1 MINIHKMPAQRLSAV
16 ATAILAM
23 STSSLASEL
32 PRSLKNMKD
41 SIQNAPIH
49 TNTQAC
55 IPEEGAS
62 TNGVQVIVAF
72 VVGLFVMFV
81 VAYFYN

>member
-16 ATAILAM
+16 AAAILAM
-23 STSSLASEL
+23 PTSTLASEL

-55 IPEEGAS
+55 IPEEAS
-62 TNGVQVIVAF
+62 SNGVQVIVAF